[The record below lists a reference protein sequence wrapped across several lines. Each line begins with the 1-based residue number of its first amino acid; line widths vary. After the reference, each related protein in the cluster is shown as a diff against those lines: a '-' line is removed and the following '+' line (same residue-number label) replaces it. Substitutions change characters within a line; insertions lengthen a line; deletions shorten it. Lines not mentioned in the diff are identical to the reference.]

1 MILPPLG
8 TRDVDATEE
17 MDDPGCDP
25 QRLARTYASFRTVNA
40 LVAGWRSTYL
50 QALRPHLRREGVTT
64 LLDVGCGGG
73 DITRALARWARDD
86 GFTLSVTGIDP
97 DRRAHAWASRQ
108 PPVDGVRYRRAHS
121 EDLVA
126 EGARF
131 DLVVSNHLLHHLD
144 SEQLQ
149 GLLQDSE
156 RLARYAAVH
165 SDIRRGHLAYSLFS
179 AGTWPFFRGSFI
191 REDGL
196 TSIRRSYTPPELQEH
211 VPPHWEVRTRGPFR
225 LLLAL
230 DARRLAEQ

>member
-1 MILPPLG
+1 MIFPPLDI
-8 TRDVDATEE
+8 RDVHATEE

-25 QRLARTYASFRTVNA
+25 QRLERTYASFRTVNA
-40 LVAGWRSTYL
+40 LVAGWRATYQL
-50 QALRPHLRREGVTT
+50 ALRPHLRREGANT

-73 DITRALARWARDD
+73 DITRSLARWARGD
-86 GFTLSVTGIDP
+86 GFNLSVTGIDP
-97 DRRAHAWASRQ
+97 DHRAHAWASRQ
-108 PPVDGVRYRRAHS
+108 PPVEGVRYRRAYL

-131 DLVVSNHLLHHLD
+131 DLVVSNHLLHHLEC
-144 SEQLQ
+144 EQLQ

-156 RLARYAAVH
+156 RLARCGAVH
-165 SDIRRGHLAYSLFS
+165 SDIRRGRLAYSLFS

-196 TSIRRSYTPPELQEH
+196 TSIRRSYTEPELREQ

-225 LLLAL
+225 LLLTL
-230 DARRLAEQ
+230 DPPNMTER

>member
-8 TRDVDATEE
+8 TRDEHATEE

-40 LVAGWRSTYL
+40 LVAGWRSTYRHV
-50 QALRPHLRREGVTT
+50 LRPHLQPEGVNT

-73 DITRALARWARDD
+73 DISRALARWARRD
-86 GFTLSVTGIDP
+86 GFILSVTGIDP

-108 PPVDGVRYRRAHS
+108 LPVDGVRYRHVHS

-149 GLLQDSE
+149 GMLRDSE
-156 RLARYAAVH
+156 RLARHAVVH
-165 SDIRRGHLAYSLFS
+165 SDIRRGRLAYSLFS
-179 AGTWPFFRGSFI
+179 AGTAPFFRGSFI

-196 TSIRRSYTPPELQEH
+196 TSIRRSYIAPELRAR
-211 VPPHWEVRTRGPFR
+211 VPPYWEVRSRGPFR
-225 LLLAL
+225 LLLTL
-230 DARRLAEQ
+230 DPSSITER